1 MMPIRIARVC
11 PYFYGKRENLDSG
24 LKPYYFNIIK
34 EMSKYKLPN
43 DIYTEETDSKD
54 SPNVFTIK
62 KRRRFSYLLFG
73 YDIYKKIKESKKT
86 YDIIHTHQAGC
97 FMLYFFKNKFRP
109 KFVHTLH
116 GSPLAIK
123 KVPIKSWGSFKDMLY
138 FYIFN
143 RYICKRADAIITVS
157 SEAKNE
163 IIEKF
168 HINKDKVFMIPTAV
182 DTSIFK
188 KTNSKKER

>member
-62 KRRRFSYLLFG
+62 KIR
-73 YDIYKKIKESKKT
+73 
-86 YDIIHTHQAGC
+86 
-97 FMLYFFKNKFRP
+97 
-109 KFVHTLH
+109 
-116 GSPLAIK
+116 
-123 KVPIKSWGSFKDMLY
+123 IKSLGSFKDMLY

-188 KTNSKKER
+188 KTNSKKDIDLLYVGRFAVKKNITNLIDIVSNLKKNFPDIN